1 MKISWR
7 GVLKSLLPPTT
18 PPPDP
23 TAKNTSVCIISWV
36 KSFNSMPYAFFG
48 FFIKCACPLLI
59 SKTTKNAKI
68 KLIFLHNYVKW
79 YTTGARWFQDILKL
93 CTLGIQDGQYN
104 IPVDTQN
111 VNWTYIRSSED
122 ILDVFWTSYVRSMYV
137 LCLRGFLSKVRFDFI
152 GPNCHFN
159 FYYSGNHNIFTR
171 ETEHDY

>member
-1 MKISWR
+1 MSFYQTKTRIHWTNFSKWKFLEEGSWNLCYQSQPHHQILRPKIH
-7 GVLKSLLPPTT
+7 
-18 PPPDP
+18 
-23 TAKNTSVCIISWV
+23 VCIISWF
-36 KSFNSMPYAFFG
+36 KSFNPMPYAFFG

-137 LCLRGFLSKVRFDFI
+137 LCLRGFLSKVKFDK
-152 GPNCHFN
+152 
-159 FYYSGNHNIFTR
+159 FYWS
-171 ETEHDY
+171 